1 MECLKFILTIYIN
14 LSQSNGY
21 SQDKADDSESL
32 LKIAQTI
39 RDTPEISLW
48 KTIRSS
54 KLEFIEIVFKALTTI
69 FYLLLNNVTVA
80 VFSCRGSALL

>member
-39 RDTPEISLW
+39 RDTPEISL
-48 KTIRSS
+48 
-54 KLEFIEIVFKALTTI
+54 
-69 FYLLLNNVTVA
+69 
-80 VFSCRGSALL
+80 

>member
-32 LKIAQTI
+32 LKIAQAI

-54 KLEFIEIVFKALTTI
+54 KLEVIEILFKALTTI

-80 VFSCRGSALL
+80 VFS